1 MLDKEVTK
9 SARNDK
15 NRYLEQNLLKWKM
28 KGGSALSKSF
38 RGKWVART
46 DAIEDKTGRT
56 LTKRQAEYCSELYM
70 GNDEEQ
76 IEEMVCESME
86 PAPLRSE
93 VEWASNHLRNEKS
106 PGIDNILIEMQKAR
120 GEEGIR
126 WFWEKKEWPQDWC
139 RAIFVPLPK
148 NLFPKTEI
156 KNNVQQPDN

>member
-1 MLDKEVTK
+1 MQEMIRIDILNK
-9 SARNDK
+9 
-15 NRYLEQNLLKWKM
+15 NLLKWKM

-46 DAIEDKTGRT
+46 DAIEDKTRRT

-76 IEEMVCESME
+76 IEEMVYESME

-93 VEWASNHLRNEKS
+93 VEWALNHLRNEKS

-126 WFWEKKEWPQDWC
+126 LLWKICKMSWEKKEWPQDWC